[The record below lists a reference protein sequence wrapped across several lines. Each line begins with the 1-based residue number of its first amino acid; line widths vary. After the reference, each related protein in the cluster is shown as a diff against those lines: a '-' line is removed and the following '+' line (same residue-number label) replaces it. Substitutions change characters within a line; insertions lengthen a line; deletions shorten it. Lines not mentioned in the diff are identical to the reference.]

1 MLEVWAIGVLITIL
15 AATVIIL
22 FMLGIGRK

>member
-15 AATVIIL
+15 GATVIIL
-22 FMLGIGRK
+22 FMLGLGRK